1 MARKKSF
8 GRLIVYLANVFFAIL
23 LLCSLLA
30 YFVPPSAI
38 PFFAFAGLAFPV
50 LLGIN
55 TLFLVF
61 WLLKLDPRIFLS
73 LICIGLSL
81 FHIQRLYKFSGSNKV
96 VNPTSSFKA
105 MTYNVRMFNHYQWLP
120 EEDVAA
126 KIATEIQQQNPNILF
141 LQEYYQTAKTPE
153 FSFEHSYAKMTNVGK
168 NYGLAIYSDYPI
180 VNKGTVDYSDSAHL
194 ENNQFIFADI
204 DIRGSTFRCINAHL
218 ASVGLGNSDYKR
230 LSNPTEG
237 TQQEI
242 ERGFW
247 QIAVRIGKA
256 FKRRTTQAEA
266 LVKAIEDSP
275 FPVIL
280 AGDFNDTP
288 SSYTYK
294 RIDNLL
300 TDSFLESGK
309 GFSKT
314 YVQSFI
320 PLRID
325 YLFHGET
332 LRAFNYHVCSQKLS
346 DHYGVSVEL
355 EIVR

>member
-8 GRLIVYLANVFFAIL
+8 GRIIVYVVNVVFAIL

-30 YFVPPSAI
+30 YFIPPSVS

-50 LLGIN
+50 LLVLNI
-55 TLFLVF
+55 LFLVF

-73 LICIGLSL
+73 LVCIGLSL

-96 VNPTSSFKA
+96 VNPSSSFKV
-105 MTYNVRMFNHYQWLP
+105 MTYNVRMFNHYAWLADD
-120 EEDVAA
+120 DVPQ
-126 KIATEIQQQNPNILF
+126 KIATEIEQQKPNILF
-141 LQEYYQTAKTPE
+141 IQEYYQTEKTPE
-153 FSFEHSYAKMTNVGK
+153 FSFKHHYAKMTNVGK

-180 VNKGTVDYSDSAHL
+180 LNKGTVDYSDSSHL

-204 DIRGSTFRCINAHL
+204 DIKGNTYRCINAHL

-266 LVKAIEDSP
+266 LVSAIEESP

-294 RIDNLL
+294 RINNLL
-300 TDSFLESGK
+300 EDSFLESGK

-314 YVQSFI
+314 YAQALI

-325 YLFHGET
+325 YVFHGET
-332 LRAFNYHVCSQKLS
+332 LRAFNYHVSNQKLS
-346 DHYGVSVEL
+346 DHYSVSVEL